1 MKFVLITV
9 ITIII
14 FIYIVHHH
22 IFENFDMTGM
32 GGRQFWGW
40 GREYGYAPQDL
51 IGVRPISY
59 QLKPGKRC
67 RSGYSMK
74 INTAHS
80 GNLAECV
87 LNDYNYQ

>member
-32 GGRQFWGW
+32 GGRQFW
-40 GREYGYAPQDL
+40 D
-51 IGVRPISY
+51 GVENMDT
-59 QLKPGKRC
+59 LH
-67 RSGYSMK
+67 K
-74 INTAHS
+74 I
-80 GNLAECV
+80 L
-87 LNDYNYQ
+87 